1 MKKEKVLAL
10 LLTATMCATTAL
22 PVFAADFAD
31 DTAETMAV
39 TAENNAETETES
51 TDEVST
57 NLEETDPEVITE
69 DSSGEYEENQVS
81 SEAEEFQ
88 MADTQIADFSD
99 AITEEDTDAVG
110 VIRATVIPANNAEV
124 TGTIKRQLAP
134 DYYRI
139 DLTTGGTLTLKGS
152 KTGNVNFYGTLM
164 DAVTDKELGTFDKRS
179 WEGDCLYDATFE
191 LAK

>member
-1 MKKEKVLAL
+1 MIQQQ
-10 LLTATMCATTAL
+10 
-22 PVFAADFAD
+22 
-31 DTAETMAV
+31 TMAV

-99 AITEEDTDAVG
+99 AIAEEDTDAVG

-124 TGTIKRQLAP
+124 TGAVARDSWHQII
-134 DYYRI
+134 YRI

-152 KTGNVNFYGTLM
+152 KTGNANFYGTLM
-164 DAVTDKELGTFDKRS
+164 DAVTEKELGRRR
-179 WEGDCLYDATFE
+179 LP
-191 LAK
+191 L